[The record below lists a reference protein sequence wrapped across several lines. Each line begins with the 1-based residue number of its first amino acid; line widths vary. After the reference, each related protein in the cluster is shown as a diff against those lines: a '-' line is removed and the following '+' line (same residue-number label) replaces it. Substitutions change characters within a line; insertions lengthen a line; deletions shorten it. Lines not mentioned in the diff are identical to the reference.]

1 MAVPLLTCAKEAM
14 SLTATS
20 RWREG
25 VEHRFAPGSPVWVC
39 LGKTQWVKARVAD
52 LQKET
57 QEGVMPYEVKLADGS
72 HMWAPVDSDAC
83 IRKALDSECVWDAP
97 TDSSDTP
104 VLPIDSRGRI
114 DNGRVSTSS
123 SASDRREL
131 L

>member
-1 MAVPLLTCAKEAM
+1 M

-25 VEHRFAPGSPVWVC
+25 IEHRFAPGSPVWVF

-72 HMWAPVDSDAC
+72 MMCAPVDSDAC
-83 IRKALDSECVWDAP
+83 IRKALDSQCVWDAP
-97 TDSSDTP
+97 TEASDTP
-104 VLPIDSRGRI
+104 VLPSDGQGHICKGQVI
-114 DNGRVSTSS
+114 TASS
-123 SASDRREL
+123 PSDRREL

>member
-1 MAVPLLTCAKEAM
+1 M

-25 VEHRFAPGSPVWVC
+25 VEHRFAPGSPVWVF

-52 LQKET
+52 LQKDT
-57 QEGVMPYEVKLADGS
+57 QEGVMPYQVKLADGS
-72 HMWAPVDSDAC
+72 LMCAPVDSDAC

-104 VLPIDSRGRI
+104 VLPFDSQGRTC
-114 DNGRVSTSS
+114 NGLVSTAS
-123 SASDRREL
+123 SAADRREL